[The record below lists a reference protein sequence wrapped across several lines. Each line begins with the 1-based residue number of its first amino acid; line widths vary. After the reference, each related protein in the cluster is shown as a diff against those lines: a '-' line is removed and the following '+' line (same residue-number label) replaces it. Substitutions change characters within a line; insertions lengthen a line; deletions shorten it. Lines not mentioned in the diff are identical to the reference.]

1 MKADRKADPLLT
13 SASTNNPPSTSHEN
27 HTGIRSK
34 KRKAA
39 HSERRTS
46 SNGTASSAATTTKTI
61 AITTATSE
69 AATEKTKKRAAIDE
83 HKREE
88 EGMYADEVS
97 GSMRKKRVL
106 ATSRTSNSRHSQPNP
121 HTHSPSS
128 DAVEPEEV
136 VDVESVDEDKAPL
149 PRKNGKDTVASTSSV
164 TSATTDST
172 SKHGARRR
180 GSAAVSHLPTS
191 STHNHTSPKKNQSKG
206 TEEEKG
212 ISKSDNSQSTNGDT
226 KPAKLPRQQTTTSSS
241 STMAIESAT
250 ASEVK
255 AHKSGRSRAPTQAVP
270 VAAFVASPP
279 SPAATLSPPAEH
291 GLQKRV
297 LPSRGG
303 MLRDKTGGLPIEASF
318 LEPPVAPAG
327 EYILYLADN
336 KVLEKAVVDPN
347 RVPPATYGGAAEEVE
362 SNQCLLPSPP
372 PSSVT
377 ATATSSSKATLLKS
391 APPPS
396 AVTHIEVPIF
406 RLCSISQFL
415 QEEKKRKMQLLSKA
429 LAKAEA
435 EAAAEALAQAQASTP
450 TPVSSRTVST
460 RQKHKEI
467 FQNQHVS
474 LQTAA
479 PSWALHSIS
488 THGGRKATTT
498 NTTLGKIEGDA
509 QEEILT
515 DEVYEKR
522 HRKQEMAEKK
532 VKNREKEKL
541 RHAMYQQQLVVEKLR
556 HMEINRLMPISA
568 FRSLQKTIEQEQQL
582 RESGGSGS
590 GSGSGAG
597 SGTDEASAPQ
607 QHAPISLAAARVMQ
621 DEYHRRL
628 LREAEENLR
637 RYEQLGLGETST
649 LTTAPTYSPF
659 SRTKNRLA
667 AMVPAPVVDERPSSA
682 THGSGEKMI
691 DSKQDRKD
699 KSSSVHQRSESRATS
714 VLKSSTGDGRSRK
727 RVKTVDTTTADDQK
741 GDASASATGRSK
753 TKTSSAKS
761 ATTTTAASIASIP
774 SSQKTSAHRAAEEPP
789 RPPKPITTFFKPG
802 SIFAAGARKS
812 SRVALAFGERVPILE
827 RMDFELPKDG
837 FGDLLLERAG
847 DNPILLME
855 LNRMSLP
862 GGIKE
867 VSASISEVAD
877 AKDVVAAAAASSLS
891 PPLSSPSSSSS
902 TSSASSVS
910 SSSSS
915 SALTSLS
922 SLCAKSP

>member
-1 MKADRKADPLLT
+1 MPVPTTHALHPSEQQHLPSTITSHLRSQQQLPHVDTPVLLVNQPDIATSTPTPLKDTSQQSSPAQSGTGCCTDSTMKADRKADPLLT

-637 RYEQLGLGETST
+637 
-649 LTTAPTYSPF
+649 
-659 SRTKNRLA
+659 
-667 AMVPAPVVDERPSSA
+667 
-682 THGSGEKMI
+682 
-691 DSKQDRKD
+691 
-699 KSSSVHQRSESRATS
+699 
-714 VLKSSTGDGRSRK
+714 SRK